1 MGLFS
6 GLRGKGLDQS
16 LDVSTAVMAPIVSAM
31 VADGTVDDDEIRQIR
46 SLCVWSP
53 IYARNSAEQDEEII
67 LRALH
72 LIDENG
78 AEAVCRRAATVLSPG
93 LRETA
98 FIFATRMVFA
108 DGFIGS
114 KEQEAVSAIATWL
127 EIDERRARAMV
138 EFVSIMQHTT
148 SS

>member
-6 GLRGKGLDQS
+6 GLRGKGVDQS
-16 LDVSTAVMAPIVSAM
+16 LDVSTAVMAPVVCAM
-31 VADGTVDDDEIRQIR
+31 LADGNVDDDEIRQIR
-46 SLCVWSP
+46 SLWVWSP

-72 LIDENG
+72 FVDENG

-98 FIFATRMVFA
+98 FIFATRVVFA
-108 DGFIGS
+108 DGFIGA
-114 KEQEAVSAIATWL
+114 KEQEAISAIAGWL
-127 EIDERRARAMV
+127 EIDERRARTMV
-138 EFVSIMQHTT
+138 EFVSIMQHTAA
-148 SS
+148 S